1 MLKSTSTLIPLN
13 LTGVTSNQLLDTTML
28 CSTCISGGLLTSVY
42 NRGREERLH
51 GPLGII
57 TFITTFAI
65 YITTR
70 VPLDILVFVIFP
82 WTLTAALLV
91 SRIYSPIVHA
101 NHASALEFSSRKER
115 EESPRKWELGLNSEL
130 VLHNCKC
137 IRLSGG
143 RTDVDYSDRA

>member
-1 MLKSTSTLIPLN
+1 MDFICTLGWMIVSTGSMLSRHPEFWSSLSDFSMLKSTSTLIPLN

-70 VPLDILVFVIFP
+70 VPLDILREADIILHGATDADGRGP
-82 WTLTAALLV
+82 ED
-91 SRIYSPIVHA
+91 I
-101 NHASALEFSSRKER
+101 ASSGSS
-115 EESPRKWELGLNSEL
+115 G
-130 VLHNCKC
+130 
-137 IRLSGG
+137 
-143 RTDVDYSDRA
+143 